1 MPSAQADARRP
12 FPAAF
17 WGSAG
22 LVAAVCAAIVR
33 TPLFD
38 RAPDMGAFGVTF
50 DLCVTIPVLYYV
62 LVVRRGAHPATLIP
76 IFGVG
81 MVLARL
87 LVPRGHQ
94 EFLHSLAPVA
104 AALEIVLLGVV
115 FARAR
120 RASRVLRSAE
130 GADPVEKIHLACEGI
145 FGRSRAA
152 GFLSAEIAILWFAL
166 FSWRRAAAPAEMRR
180 AAAPAET
187 SRAGV
192 PAETSRR
199 SSSEGVTFYRAS
211 GWPTVLAV
219 VFLLIAGEGFGAHV
233 LLSRWSLRA
242 AWTFTALDV
251 YSVLWLLGDF
261 QALRL
266 RPATFD
272 GRVLVLRFGMRWS
285 ARIDASNVLSVTRLA
300 PGAFP
305 KAPDTLRFSMLDEP
319 RYAIAF
325 RVPETFRGIAGLER
339 KVRAVGVLPD
349 DSAAFESLF
358 AEFLS

>member
-1 MPSAQADARRP
+1 MPHTRAAVRRP

-17 WGSAG
+17 WVSAG

-50 DLCVTIPVLYYV
+50 DLCVTIPALYWL

-76 IFGVG
+76 VFGAG
-81 MVLARL
+81 MILARF

-94 EFLHSLAPVA
+94 EFLHALVPLAS
-104 AALEIVLLGVV
+104 ALEIVLLGVV
-115 FARAR
+115 LARAR
-120 RASRVLRSAE
+120 RVSRVLRAADS
-130 GADPVEKIHLACEGI
+130 ADPVEKIRLACEGI
-145 FGRSRAA
+145 FGPGRLA

-166 FSWRRAAAPAEMRR
+166 FSWRRGSSPES
-180 AAAPAET
+180 E
-187 SRAGV
+187 
-192 PAETSRR
+192 RR
-199 SSSEGVTFYRAS
+199 SPGESVTFYRAS

-233 LLSRWSLRA
+233 LLSKWSVRA
-242 AWTFTALDV
+242 AWTFTALDL

-272 GRVLVLRFGMRWS
+272 GEVLRLRFGMRWS
-285 ARIDASNVLSVTRLA
+285 ARIDASNILSVTRLS

-305 KAPDTLRFSMLDEP
+305 KTRETLRFSMLDEP
-319 RYAIAF
+319 LYAIAF
-325 RVPETFRGIAGLER
+325 REPAAFRGIAGLER
-339 KVRAVGVLPD
+339 RIRAVGVLPD
-349 DSAAFESLF
+349 DSAGFEALF
-358 AEFLS
+358 ADFLD